1 MCIILVNSC
10 EFNAHILQKR
20 KGGKLTS
27 PEFLTKILYQ
37 TIEKYGEDTE
47 NCWQGGTPSM
57 ADNPFWF
64 VEQHFPSYIPPTEK
78 KVNATKRCVV
88 CRKRGYEWWMC

>member
-1 MCIILVNSC
+1 MINSYPVKHKRLKKWYKKMWIILANSC

-47 NCWQGGTPSM
+47 NC
-57 ADNPFWF
+57 
-64 VEQHFPSYIPPTEK
+64 
-78 KVNATKRCVV
+78 
-88 CRKRGYEWWMC
+88 

>member
-1 MCIILVNSC
+1 MWIILVNSC

-37 TIEKYGEDTE
+37 TIEKYGEDTK
-47 NCWQGGTPSM
+47 NC
-57 ADNPFWF
+57 
-64 VEQHFPSYIPPTEK
+64 
-78 KVNATKRCVV
+78 
-88 CRKRGYEWWMC
+88 